1 VKGYE
6 NINNI
11 YIDVYGINTPNFSN
25 ISVVM
30 NHRSLNLS
38 LNSNLI
44 FEIEKREKNKEK
56 ERGMA

>member
-1 VKGYE
+1 
-6 NINNI
+6 
-11 YIDVYGINTPNFSN
+11 
-25 ISVVM
+25 VM

-56 ERGMA
+56 ERGMVQWA

>member
-1 VKGYE
+1 
-6 NINNI
+6 
-11 YIDVYGINTPNFSN
+11 
-25 ISVVM
+25 
-30 NHRSLNLS
+30 LNLS